1 MRCKACDTLLSD
13 YEATRKSSVTG
24 EFIDMCNT
32 CYKEIKDDV
41 QVIENTSLISL
52 QDYID
57 ILE

>member
-1 MRCKACDTLLSD
+1 MRCKACDKLLSD

-24 EFIDMCNT
+24 EFIDMCNA

-41 QVIENTSLISL
+41 QVVENTDLISL